1 MKPSPLL
8 NSRQLIRELVGRDI
22 KTRYLG
28 SLLGLFWS
36 VLNPL
41 AQLLLY
47 TVVFSLFLGLK
58 FGAADTTGR
67 FAEYLFCALLPWS
80 ALQESTVRS
89 ARCLLDQS
97 NLIRK
102 MRLPLEAIPFGIVCS
117 ALIHQCLASLVFFLV
132 LIFRGSLE
140 WTTIP
145 LLLPL
150 LLVQGAL
157 MYGVAL
163 TIATLNVFFRDIAQ
177 IIGVV
182 FMFLFWMTP
191 IVYPRDLVP
200 DRYLP
205 LLDINPLTHMVGA
218 YRYAV
223 FGADF
228 VSWLGIAYW
237 CAVSLLALWIGHRL
251 LRRSQAV
258 LVDLV

>member
-1 MKPSPLL
+1 MKSSTLVD
-8 NSRQLIRELVGRDI
+8 SRALIRELVGRDI

-102 MRLPLEAIPFGIVCS
+102 MRLPLEAIPFTMVCS
-117 ALIHQCLASLVFFLV
+117 ALVHQCLASLVFFLV
-132 LIFRGSLE
+132 LSLRGSLE
-140 WTTIP
+140 WTTLP
-145 LLLPL
+145 LILPL
-150 LLVQGAL
+150 LLVQGIL
-157 MYGVAL
+157 MYGIGLA
-163 TIATLNVFFRDIAQ
+163 IATLNVFFRDIAQ

-182 FMFLFWMTP
+182 FMFLFWLTP
-191 IVYPRDLVP
+191 IVYPLDMVP
-200 DRYLP
+200 ARYLP
-205 LLDINPLTHMVGA
+205 LLELNPLTHMVGA

-223 FGADF
+223 LGAAA
-228 VSWLGIAYW
+228 VSWSGIAYL
-237 CAVSLLALWIGHRL
+237 CVVSLLAFWVGHRL
-251 LRRSQAV
+251 LRRSRAI

>member
-1 MKPSPLL
+1 MKPSTLL
-8 NSRQLIRELVGRDI
+8 SSRQLIRELVGRDVR
-22 KTRYLG
+22 TRYLG

-58 FGAADTTGR
+58 FGVEDTTGT

-89 ARCLLDQS
+89 ARGFLDQS

-102 MRLPLEAIPFGIVCS
+102 MRLPLEVIPFSTVCS

-140 WTTIP
+140 WTT
-145 LLLPL
+145 LPL
-150 LLVQGAL
+150 ILPLWAVQGVL
-157 MYGVAL
+157 MYGIAMA
-163 TIATLNVFFRDIAQ
+163 IATLNVFFRDIAQ

-182 FMFLFWMTP
+182 FMFLFWLTP

-200 DRYLP
+200 AAYLP
-205 LLDINPLTHMVGA
+205 LLDLNPLTHMVGA

-223 FGADF
+223 FGAGAL
-228 VSWLGIAYW
+228 SWGGIAYW
-237 CAVSLLALWIGHRL
+237 CAVSLLALWVGHRL